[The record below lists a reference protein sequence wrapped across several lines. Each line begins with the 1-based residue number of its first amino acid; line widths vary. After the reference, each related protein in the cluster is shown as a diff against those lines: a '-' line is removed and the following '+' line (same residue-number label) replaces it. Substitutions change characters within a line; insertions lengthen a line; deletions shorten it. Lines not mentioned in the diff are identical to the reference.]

1 MVQDWQ
7 DKDVESKIELLMGII
22 TGIRNIR
29 SEADV
34 HPSAKID
41 AFVLCTEPVKVELIE
56 SFAKAIADMTRLES
70 LTVAAKGD
78 KPDDAATY
86 IYQDIEMYVP
96 LKGLIDIEKE
106 QEKLERE
113 RKKIEKSLQQING
126 KLNNKKFLAN
136 APAEIV
142 EKEKGKQAELEAKM
156 AKVEE
161 AEKRLAE
168 IG

>member
-1 MVQDWQ
+1 
-7 DKDVESKIELLMGII
+7 MGVI

-41 AFVLCTEPVKVELIE
+41 AFVLCADSQKTALIE
-56 SFAKAIADMTRLES
+56 TFSAAISSMTRLES
-70 LTVAAKGD
+70 LTVAAEGE

-96 LKGLIDIEKE
+96 LKGLVDVEKE
-106 QEKLERE
+106 REKLERE
-113 RKKIEKSLQQING
+113 RNKIEKSLKQING
-126 KLNNKKFLAN
+126 KLGNQKFLAN

-142 EKEKGKQAELEAKM
+142 EKEKGKQAELEAKLT
-156 AKVEE
+156 KVAE